1 MKLADM
7 ELLAVEDGTFRL
19 DGGAMFGIVPKS
31 LWSRIDPADER
42 NRILIALRPLLVR
55 TTSRNILIDTGLG
68 TAGDEKFSD
77 LYDVNCGRLLDSL
90 EALGTPAEK
99 IDTVILTHLHFDHSG
114 GATRTD
120 QNGKLATTF
129 PNARYVVQRKEWEDA
144 HNLTELTRGSY
155 LPENLDVIEA
165 AGQLELAEGDTQ
177 VAPGVR
183 TVVTGGH
190 TRSHQVVL
198 VESAGQTC
206 IFWGD
211 LIPMAA
217 HVNAAY
223 IMSYDLYPA
232 DTLQQKRVWL
242 ERAVEG
248 RWVSYF
254 EHDPRVA
261 FARLVPGKRRLNVE
275 MIE

>member
-1 MKLADM
+1 M
-7 ELLAVEDGTFRL
+7 ELLAAEDGTFRL

-31 LWSRIDPADER
+31 LWSKIDPADER

-55 TTSRNILIDTGLG
+55 TGVQNILIDTGLG
-68 TAGDEKFSD
+68 TTGGGEKFD
-77 LYDVNCGRLLDSL
+77 NLYDVNCGKLVNSL

-114 GATRTD
+114 GTTRAD
-120 QNGKLATTF
+120 ENGDLATTF
-129 PNARYVVQRKEWEDA
+129 PNARYVVQREEWEDA
-144 HNLTELTRGSY
+144 HNLTELTKGSY
-155 LPENLDVIEA
+155 LPDNLDVIEA
-165 AGQLELAEGDTQ
+165 AGQLEFVAGDAEI
-177 VAPGVR
+177 VPGVR
-183 TVVTGGH
+183 VALTGGH
-190 TRSHQVVL
+190 TRSHQVVII
-198 VESAGQTC
+198 ESGGKTC

-217 HVNAAY
+217 HVNMAY

-242 ERAVEG
+242 ERAVDG
-248 RWVSYF
+248 GWVSYF

-261 FARLVPGKRRLNVE
+261 FARLVPAKRRLNVQP
-275 MIE
+275 IE